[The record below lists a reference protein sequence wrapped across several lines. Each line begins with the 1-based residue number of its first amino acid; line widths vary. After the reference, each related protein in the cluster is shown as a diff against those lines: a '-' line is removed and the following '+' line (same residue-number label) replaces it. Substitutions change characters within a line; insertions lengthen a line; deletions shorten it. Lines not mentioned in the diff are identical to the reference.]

1 MWWLPY
7 NLAGV
12 AIALVATGI
21 MFSKRY
27 NGNGV
32 IPLTLLVIA
41 TVLVFVGEC

>member
-12 AIALVATGI
+12 AIALVAACI

-32 IPLTLLVIA
+32 IPLALLVIA